1 MNPAFSIGDRV
12 RLIHLPPYLKTAE
25 PMPMLRPAS
34 ILQVGDE
41 GTILGR
47 QPGNTWSVRFERG
60 AYLLDNQY
68 LELATKP
75 TEPPSN
81 SEPSETTSEEDS

>member
-68 LELATKP
+68 LELTTTP
-75 TEPPSN
+75 TEPLSN
-81 SEPSETTSEEDS
+81 SEAPETGSEEDS

>member
-60 AYLLDNQY
+60 AYLLDSQY
-68 LELATKP
+68 LELITNSG
-75 TEPPSN
+75 ESPSN
-81 SEPSETTSEEDS
+81 PQDSKTTLEKEH